1 MVKGCFNWS
10 GAKHLYQNSKGQLGC
25 RSIALDLGQLGCRSI
40 ALDLGQLG
48 SRSIALDLGQ
58 LGSRSIALTAKWTG
72 VNKDIHFCAP
82 PVNKS
87 FTSIV
92 NCV

>member
-48 SRSIALDLGQ
+48 SRSIAL
-58 LGSRSIALTAKWTG
+58 TAKWTG

-82 PVNKS
+82 PSKQIIYKHCKLCVNKS
-87 FTSIV
+87 WEC
-92 NCV
+92 CVH